1 MNTYNLSTERLLIKP
16 ITQNDLNYVH
26 TLHSLPE
33 VDQFNTLGIPE
44 NIRDTSAILDKWIT
58 ENSLKNTRSF
68 TFTIGLQTCQ
78 KCIGIIGITLGK
90 PKYNNAEI
98 WFKFHPAYWN
108 KGYATEAVNA
118 ILEFGFNT
126 LQLHR
131 IEAGS
136 ATGNIGSIKVLEKA
150 GMIREAH
157 TRQLLPLQSGWSD
170 NYGYAKLATD

>member
-1 MNTYNLSTERLLIKP
+1 MT
-16 ITQNDLNYVH
+16 
-26 TLHSLPE
+26 
-33 VDQFNTLGIPE
+33 G
-44 NIRDTSAILDKWIT
+44 
-58 ENSLKNTRSF
+58 NTRSF
-68 TFTIGLQTCQ
+68 TFTICLQTYQ
-78 KCIGIIGITLGK
+78 ECIGIIGINLGK

-98 WFKFHPAYWN
+98 WFKFDPAYWN

-131 IEAGS
+131 IEAGC
-136 ATGNIGSIKVLEKA
+136 ATGNIGSIKVLEKVR
-150 GMIREAH
+150 MIREAH

>member
-16 ITQNDLNYVH
+16 ITQADLHYVH

-33 VDQFNTLGIPE
+33 VNQFNTLGIPE
-44 NIRDTSAILDKWIT
+44 NINDTEAILDKWMN
-58 ENSLKNTRSF
+58 ENTRSF
-68 TFTIGLQTCQ
+68 TFTIGLKTCQ
-78 KCIGIIGITLGK
+78 ECIGIIGITLGK
-90 PKYNNAEI
+90 PKYKNAEI
-98 WFKFHPAYWN
+98 WFKFDPAYWN

-131 IEAGS
+131 IEAGC
-136 ATGNIGSIKVLEKA
+136 ATGNIGSIKVLEKV

>member
-1 MNTYNLSTERLLIKP
+1 MNTYNLSTARLLIKP
-16 ITQNDLNYVH
+16 IIQADLHYVH

-33 VDQFNTLGIPE
+33 VDQFNTLGIPQ
-44 NIRDTSAILDKWIT
+44 NINDTKAILDNWMT
-58 ENSLKNTRSF
+58 GNTRSF
-68 TFTIGLQTCQ
+68 TFTICLQTCQ
-78 KCIGIIGITLGK
+78 ECIGIIGINLGK
-90 PKYNNAEI
+90 PKYKNAEI
-98 WFKFHPAYWN
+98 WFKFDPAYWN

-118 ILEFGFNT
+118 ILEFGFNI

-131 IEAGS
+131 IEAGC

>member
-16 ITQNDLNYVH
+16 IADADLHNVH

-33 VDQFNTLGIPE
+33 VNQFNTLGIPE
-44 NIRDTSAILDKWIT
+44 NIKDTKAILDKWMT
-58 ENSLKNTRSF
+58 GNTRSF
-68 TFTIGLQTCQ
+68 TFTICLQTYQ
-78 KCIGIIGITLGK
+78 ECIGIIGINLGK
-90 PKYNNAEI
+90 PKYKNAEI
-98 WFKFHPAYWN
+98 WFKFDPAYWN

-131 IEAGS
+131 IEAGC
-136 ATGNIGSIKVLEKA
+136 ATGNIGSIKVLEKV

>member
-16 ITQNDLNYVH
+16 IADADLHNVH

-33 VDQFNTLGIPE
+33 VNQFNTLGIPE
-44 NIRDTSAILDKWIT
+44 NIKDTKAILDKWMT
-58 ENSLKNTRSF
+58 GNTRSF
-68 TFTIGLQTCQ
+68 TFTICLQTYQ
-78 KCIGIIGITLGK
+78 ECIGIIGINLGK
-90 PKYNNAEI
+90 PKYKNAEI
-98 WFKFHPAYWN
+98 WFKFDPAYWN
-108 KGYATEAVNA
+108 KGYATEAVHA

-131 IEAGS
+131 IEAGC
-136 ATGNIGSIKVLEKA
+136 ATGNIGSIKVLEKV

>member
-16 ITQNDLNYVH
+16 IADADLHNVH

-33 VDQFNTLGIPE
+33 VNQFNTLGIPE
-44 NIRDTSAILDKWIT
+44 NINVTKAILDKWMT
-58 ENSLKNTRSF
+58 GNTRSF
-68 TFTIGLQTCQ
+68 TFTIGLQTYQ
-78 KCIGIIGITLGK
+78 EYIGIIGITLGK

-131 IEAGS
+131 IEAGY
-136 ATGNIGSIKVLEKA
+136 ATGNIGSIKVLEKV

>member
-16 ITQNDLNYVH
+16 ITQADLHYVH

-33 VDQFNTLGIPE
+33 VNQFNTLGIPE
-44 NIRDTSAILDKWIT
+44 NINDTKAILNKWMN
-58 ENSLKNTRSF
+58 ENTPSF
-68 TFTIGLQTCQ
+68 TFTIGLKTCQ
-78 KCIGIIGITLGK
+78 ECIGIIGITLGK
-90 PKYNNAEI
+90 PKYKNAEI
-98 WFKFHPAYWN
+98 WFKFDPAYWN

-131 IEAGS
+131 IEAGC
-136 ATGNIGSIKVLEKA
+136 ATGNIGSIKVLEKV